1 MQSSPALLPLFY
13 DNDIR
18 SYLTIWLKFI
28 SDRHM
33 LHNAT
38 SNQIKSFLEL
48 EFPYQPLFVYLLKW
62 TLGWQLTLTDLIPLI
77 LNLWRAILPLLLPP
91 PGFREALIKC
101 INETGRGNPP
111 FPTYDKVVKPSPP
124 TSCFPGGIDGFLSFI
139 TILIRRHHD
148 INMQWEVQLHRNLA
162 MNPDHDSGC
171 LFCSP
176 YWPRRRKAKKV
187 QDEAAKSLVCIRCR
201 ILWINH
207 RLNLPSH
214 FQKLIANKSPR
225 LCQRKRNMHSKQRK
239 GLLTYWRVPLV
250 WWEFLSS
257 KMCWTWVLQW

>member
-1 MQSSPALLPLFY
+1 MEEYKMRERYWGWSCVTVNDQNGNFCRIVESDHDSNRLSFILTDYLFSIARNHGEHTYTHPAAHILFNHTHHEYQCQRWPPLTSFLPPSSFGGSVGMQSSPALLPLFY

-91 PGFREALIKC
+91 P
-101 INETGRGNPP
+101 
-111 FPTYDKVVKPSPP
+111 
-124 TSCFPGGIDGFLSFI
+124 
-139 TILIRRHHD
+139 
-148 INMQWEVQLHRNLA
+148 
-162 MNPDHDSGC
+162 
-171 LFCSP
+171 
-176 YWPRRRKAKKV
+176 
-187 QDEAAKSLVCIRCR
+187 
-201 ILWINH
+201 WISWSAYQMH
-207 RLNLPSH
+207 
-214 FQKLIANKSPR
+214 
-225 LCQRKRNMHSKQRK
+225 KRN
-239 GLLTYWRVPLV
+239 GT
-250 WWEFLSS
+250 WEPALSNIR
-257 KMCWTWVLQW
+257 